1 MGSVPVELGR
11 PGRTRRSSDERG
23 AASVVAV
30 GLLAAVVLLT
40 TLTLGIVSSYVD
52 ARRAA
57 AVADA
62 AALAAADTLSGAVVG
77 VPCEA
82 AERVAA
88 RNGARLVVC
97 SVDGPVSEVS
107 VAVRGRVPGVEPVA
121 SARAGPPGTG
131 R

>member
-1 MGSVPVELGR
+1 M
-11 PGRTRRSSDERG
+11 
-23 AASVVAV
+23 

-57 AVADA
+57 AAADA